1 MNPMLILLFGLSVG
15 EDRCS
20 SNWLPRSVGD
30 SSDDIYFYC
39 MTVVESTVLVFGS
52 CES

>member
-1 MNPMLILLFGLSVG
+1 VLEQLAAAVG
-15 EDRCS
+15 
-20 SNWLPRSVGD
+20 GD